1 MMLFNLLDKTL
12 KLYVYDFIIHIFH
25 DLEQLQMTE
34 VSLTPFCMGVH
45 ETKLSTYFS
54 SIYF

>member
-25 DLEQLQMTE
+25 DLEQLQMTK